1 MRDNPKPFEVYKHFK
16 GNNYQILAVAK
27 DSEDGH
33 LIVVYQALY
42 GSYEVYARDLTQFMS
57 PVDHIKYPDVKEQYR
72 FTRIAPTSEMGNRGG
87 FSVDGGAPSDKYGV
101 EKNSRIIVEN
111 ASGNDCGELDKP
123 IKGISGTTEELIRE
137 KRGTT
142 GEPLREKSGTI
153 VEPISRSNI
162 EEVAETISAK
172 NSEPEVSSYQM
183 DPMVEAF
190 LDADTYEE
198 KINILAGLKN
208 RITDEMLQIMAV
220 TMDIE
225 LNSENTY
232 ERYKELMGCLS
243 IKEKFEVERRF

>member
-1 MRDNPKPFEVYKHFK
+1 MRDNPKPFEVYRHFK
-16 GNNYQILAVAK
+16 GNNYQILAIAK

-57 PVDHIKYPDVKEQYR
+57 PVDHVKYPDVTAQYR
-72 FTRIAPTSEMGNRGG
+72 FTRIEPTSDIGGNVG
-87 FSVDGGAPSDKYGV
+87 FTTYDSESSDRVGT
-101 EKNSRIIVEN
+101 EKNNGVIDK
-111 ASGNDCGELDKP
+111 ASGEKDCEANAETGSGKDCEATDRT
-123 IKGISGTTEELIRE
+123 IRAISGTTI
-137 KRGTT
+137 
-142 GEPLREKSGTI
+142 EPLNGS
-153 VEPISRSNI
+153 SI
-162 EEVAETISAK
+162 EEVTDTISTK

-225 LNSENTY
+225 LNSENTQD
-232 ERYKELMGCLS
+232 RYRELMNCLS
-243 IKEKFEVERRF
+243 LKEKFEVDRRF

>member
-1 MRDNPKPFEVYKHFK
+1 MRDNPKPFEVYRHFK

-57 PVDHIKYPDVKEQYR
+57 PVDHVKYPDVTAQYR
-72 FTRIAPTSEMGNRGG
+72 FTRIEPTSETGSRNNCE
-87 FSVDGGAPSDKYGV
+87 AADKQ
-101 EKNSRIIVEN
+101 
-111 ASGNDCGELDKP
+111 
-123 IKGISGTTEELIRE
+123 IKGISGTAG
-137 KRGTT
+137 K
-142 GEPLREKSGTI
+142 
-153 VEPISRSNI
+153 PISSSNI
-162 EEVAETISAK
+162 EEVADTISTK

-225 LNSENTY
+225 LNSESTQD
-232 ERYKELMGCLS
+232 RYRELMSCLS

>member
-1 MRDNPKPFEVYKHFK
+1 MRDNPKPFEVYRHFK

-42 GSYEVYARDLTQFMS
+42 GLYEVYARDLTQFMS
-57 PVDHIKYPDVKEQYR
+57 PVDHVKYPDVTAQYR
-72 FTRIAPTSEMGNRGG
+72 FTRIEPTSDTGSRNNCE
-87 FSVDGGAPSDKYGV
+87 ATDKT
-101 EKNSRIIVEN
+101 
-111 ASGNDCGELDKP
+111 
-123 IKGISGTTEELIRE
+123 IKVISGTAI
-137 KRGTT
+137 
-142 GEPLREKSGTI
+142 
-153 VEPISRSNI
+153 EPISGSNI
-162 EEVAETISAK
+162 EEVGEAIGIK

-190 LDADTYEE
+190 LDADAYEE

-225 LNSENTY
+225 LNSESTQD
-232 ERYKELMGCLS
+232 RYKELMSCLS

>member
-1 MRDNPKPFEVYKHFK
+1 MRDNPKPFEVYRHFK
-16 GNNYQILAVAK
+16 GNNYQILSVAK

-57 PVDHIKYPDVKEQYR
+57 PVDHIKYPDVTAQYR
-72 FTRIAPTSEMGNRGG
+72 FARIESISETGNNVG
-87 FSVDGGAPSDKYGV
+87 FIVDDSAPSDRVGA
-101 EKNSRIIVEN
+101 EKNNGVIAKAADGNDSETNVDTV
-111 ASGNDCGELDKP
+111 SGNDCEATDKT
-123 IKGISGTTEELIRE
+123 IKVISGTAI
-137 KRGTT
+137 
-142 GEPLREKSGTI
+142 
-153 VEPISRSNI
+153 EPISESNI
-162 EEVAETISAK
+162 EEAGEAIGIY
-172 NSEPEVSSYQM
+172 NSEQEVSSYQM

-225 LNSENTY
+225 LNSDNTQD
-232 ERYKELMGCLS
+232 RYRELMNCLS